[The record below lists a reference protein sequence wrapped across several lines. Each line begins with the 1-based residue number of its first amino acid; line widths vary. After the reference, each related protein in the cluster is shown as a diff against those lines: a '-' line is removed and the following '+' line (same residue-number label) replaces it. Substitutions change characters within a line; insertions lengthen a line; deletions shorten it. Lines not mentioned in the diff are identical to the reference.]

1 MNCVVKKLLLKS
13 ANKLLDDYKNDIS
26 VAREK
31 VKVWLNRADAITS
44 FLKGLDEKLEDANI
58 TEDELKSAVEE
69 LKGIIDNWNKS

>member
-31 VKVWLNRADAITS
+31 VKVWLNRADTITS

>member
-31 VKVWLNRADAITS
+31 VKVWLNRADTITS

-58 TEDELKSAVEE
+58 TEDELKSTVEE
-69 LKGIIDNWNKS
+69 LKGIIDNWKKS